1 MNNRNKELVVNTL
14 ILGIGQ
20 FIPKLM
26 TLIILPIL
34 TMYLTTNEYGNYDL
48 VLSLASF
55 LIPILTLQIQQAVL
69 RYLLS
74 TLENDNKDR
83 YVTSALYYVTASS
96 VILLPIIFAI
106 LCVVRVR
113 IAMSLSFCILFFS
126 ETMYTLLG
134 QIVRGLGQN
143 TKFSIGVIIYAFVN
157 MLLTILFV
165 TIWKQGLFGV
175 VISLVLSYILTNLYY
190 IYGSDMF
197 KHIHRDAFSKYKLKE
212 LLDFSIPIVPSSIA
226 LWVVNLSDRLVI
238 IYFLGASS
246 NGIYAVA
253 NKIPALY
260 NSAYNIFNL
269 AWTETASKVSDDGN
283 PADYYSRMFRIL
295 FHFLIGIMLAMITCT
310 PFIFRLL
317 VKGSY
322 GGAFFQVPI
331 LYVGIFFNS
340 FVSYYSGIY
349 IAMKRTKEVGESS
362 IAGALLNIIIN
373 IILIKEIGLYAASI
387 STALSFA
394 VIVLYRAYDLNKVIN
409 IKYNIKDITIG
420 LLFFIVSSMML
431 YYQSIWS
438 TVICLILAILYNL
451 RYNLILIKKLFCM
464 F

>member
-74 TLENDNKDR
+74 TLENDNKDK

>member
-1 MNNRNKELVVNTL
+1 
-14 ILGIGQ
+14 
-20 FIPKLM
+20 
-26 TLIILPIL
+26 
-34 TMYLTTNEYGNYDL
+34 
-48 VLSLASF
+48 
-55 LIPILTLQIQQAVL
+55 
-69 RYLLS
+69 
-74 TLENDNKDR
+74 
-83 YVTSALYYVTASS
+83 
-96 VILLPIIFAI
+96 
-106 LCVVRVR
+106 
-113 IAMSLSFCILFFS
+113 
-126 ETMYTLLG
+126 
-134 QIVRGLGQN
+134 
-143 TKFSIGVIIYAFVN
+143 
-157 MLLTILFV
+157 
-165 TIWKQGLFGV
+165 
-175 VISLVLSYILTNLYY
+175 
-190 IYGSDMF
+190 MF

>member
-74 TLENDNKDR
+74 TLENDNKDK

-340 FVSYYSGIY
+340 FVSYYS
-349 IAMKRTKEVGESS
+349 
-362 IAGALLNIIIN
+362 
-373 IILIKEIGLYAASI
+373 
-387 STALSFA
+387 
-394 VIVLYRAYDLNKVIN
+394 
-409 IKYNIKDITIG
+409 
-420 LLFFIVSSMML
+420 
-431 YYQSIWS
+431 
-438 TVICLILAILYNL
+438 
-451 RYNLILIKKLFCM
+451 
-464 F
+464 